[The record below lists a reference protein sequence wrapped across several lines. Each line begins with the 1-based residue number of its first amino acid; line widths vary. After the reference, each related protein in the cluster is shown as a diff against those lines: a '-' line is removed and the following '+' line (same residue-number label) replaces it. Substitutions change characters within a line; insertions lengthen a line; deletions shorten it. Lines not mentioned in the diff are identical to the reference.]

1 MPFNEGP
8 YAYTTD
14 QKWTVALLKL
24 LDDVNAPDYLFTKI
38 LTWAQKAKA
47 DGYLF
52 CPLGS
57 LSCHRNVEL
66 LYATTHNA
74 QVLHQ
79 TTVSVPIP
87 HGPPTDVITFD
98 FASKL

>member
-1 MPFNEGP
+1 M
-8 YAYTTD
+8 
-14 QKWTVALLKL
+14 
-24 LDDVNAPDYLFTKI
+24 NAPDYLFPKI

-52 CPLGS
+52 CPLGG
-57 LSCHRNVEL
+57 LSRHRNVEL

-74 QVLHQ
+74 QDLLPT
-79 TTVSVPIP
+79 TTVSMPFP

-98 FASKL
+98 FASQ